1 MKCSDLDQLLA
12 DSKQSKTMQ
21 LTEQAEEHLLACVGC
36 QELVRA
42 VNLATGAEL
51 PPPELL
57 HQLRQA
63 LAADLRPVR
72 PLSPRRYFFAAF
84 VATFVVTVALGVYL
98 LGDFGIPVM
107 TLAQSVAILG
117 ALAASAGL
125 LAWSMVQ
132 QMGPGSLHRLPPAL
146 LPVAIL
152 ACLTLVMATFFPVE
166 DEGSFWT
173 QGWVCLRAGTPFG
186 LLAAIPFWFL
196 LRRGGILSRRVA
208 GASTGLLAGL
218 VGTSALEIHCPI
230 LGLSHILTWHLG
242 VAILG
247 ALAGLFGGF
256 LSDIAISRPVTG
268 ITARLP

>member
-1 MKCSDLDQLLA
+1 MKCSDLDHLLA
-12 DSKQSKTMQ
+12 DSKQSGTIQ

-42 VNLATGAEL
+42 VNLRTGAEL
-51 PPPELL
+51 PPPEF
-57 HQLRQA
+57 LRQLEQT

-72 PLSPRRYFFAAF
+72 PLASRRYFFTAFAAIF
-84 VATFVVTVALGVYL
+84 AVTVALGVYR
-98 LGDFGIPVM
+98 LGAFGIPAM
-107 TLAQSVAILG
+107 TLAQNVGILG

-132 QMGPGSLHRLPPAL
+132 QMGPGSRHRLPPAL
-146 LPVAIL
+146 LPVAVL
-152 ACLTLVMATFFPVE
+152 ACLALVMAAFFPVE

-173 QGWVCLRAGTPFG
+173 QGWVCLRSGTPFG

-196 LRRGGILSRRVA
+196 LRRGGILSPRVA

-247 ALAGLFGGF
+247 ALAGFFVGF
-256 LSDIAISRPVTG
+256 VSEIAISRPVTR
-268 ITARLP
+268 IIARLP